1 MVILQTFLDKQNICL
16 ANCVY
21 KELMTNLRE
30 AFFSIGFSMALGWGT
45 ACPQNANV
53 MNTVVGLRYL
63 VDSLR
68 KASTS
73 SGLTSSSN
81 AIFIS

>member
-1 MVILQTFLDKQNICL
+1 MI
-16 ANCVY
+16 
-21 KELMTNLRE
+21 NLRE
-30 AFFSIGFSMALGWGT
+30 VFFFIGFSMVFGWVIVCL
-45 ACPQNANV
+45 ANVNV

-68 KASTS
+68 KVFILLGFIFS
-73 SGLTSSSN
+73 LN

>member
-1 MVILQTFLDKQNICL
+1 MI
-16 ANCVY
+16 Y
-21 KELMTNLRE
+21 LRE
-30 AFFSIGFSMALGWGT
+30 VFFFIGFSMVFGWGIVCL
-45 ACPQNANV
+45 ANVNV

-68 KASTS
+68 KVFILLGFIFS
-73 SGLTSSSN
+73 LN

>member
-1 MVILQTFLDKQNICL
+1 MINLREVFFFMGFSMVFGWVIVCL
-16 ANCVY
+16 ANV
-21 KELMTNLRE
+21 
-30 AFFSIGFSMALGWGT
+30 
-45 ACPQNANV
+45 NV

-68 KASTS
+68 KVFILLGFIFS
-73 SGLTSSSN
+73 LN